1 MYKSNAPYLCSIS
14 MVPNAICIIQFF
26 HTFLIKVTKF
36 NTHTYMEYHLDKY
49 HNCVESTLQERE
61 LTYHNYYTVSMSLR
75 ESKQNCVQVKT
86 SLIK

>member
-1 MYKSNAPYLCSIS
+1 
-14 MVPNAICIIQFF
+14 
-26 HTFLIKVTKF
+26 
-36 NTHTYMEYHLDKY
+36 MEYHLDKY
-49 HNCVESTLQERE
+49 HNCVEFTPQERE